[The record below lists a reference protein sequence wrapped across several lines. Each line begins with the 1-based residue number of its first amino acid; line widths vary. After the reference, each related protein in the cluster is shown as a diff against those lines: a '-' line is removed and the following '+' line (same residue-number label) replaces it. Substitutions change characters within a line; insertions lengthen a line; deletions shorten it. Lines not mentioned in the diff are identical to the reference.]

1 MNFSKATS
9 LLKITSLLYNY
20 FNKDLKLIIVI
31 GRGHGGTRAI
41 SQTLSESGVYMGTTN
56 DSGDLVPPKAMY
68 DAVRIAGKYVKA
80 TSLVGRTHP
89 YLSKDTNNEWDFSRL
104 INSEPTMLFKF
115 LANKYLINILTHNGD
130 RGWKLPE
137 TNLCYPWITQMF
149 PDAYYIHWTRDPR
162 DALLEAHLTDKI
174 VSFNAPGSWNNTN
187 ILEQRVQSWLYQMK
201 IVQATPKPKN
211 FIHVKFEDFCLNQED
226 TLNKLSDF
234 LGIKLKAIPIKE
246 GTVGRSNRIP
256 IPISD
261 EELKAFG
268 Y

>member
-1 MNFSKATS
+1 MNFLKVTS
-9 LLKITSLLYNY
+9 LLRSY
-20 FNKDLKLIIVI
+20 FNKNLKLIIVI
-31 GRGHGGTRAI
+31 GRGHGGTRVI
-41 SQTLSESGVYMGTTN
+41 SKTLSESGVYMGTTN

-68 DAVRIAGKYVKA
+68 DAVRIAGKYVKCI
-80 TSLVGRTHP
+80 GP
-89 YLSKDTNNEWDFSRL
+89 NDWDFSGL
-104 INSEPTMLFKF
+104 IKEEPTILFKF
-115 LANKYLINILTHNGD
+115 LVDKYLINILTYNGD

-162 DALLEAHLTDKI
+162 DALLEAHLTDNI
-174 VSFNAPGSWNNTN
+174 SSFNAPGYFSFSSTFGNTPARFRSHKSKPT
-187 ILEQRVQSWLYQMK
+187 ILDYRVQSWLYQMK
-201 IVQATPKPKN
+201 IVQATPRPKN

-256 IPISD
+256 IPIFD

>member
-9 LLKITSLLYNY
+9 LLKITNLLYNY

-56 DSGDLVPPKAMY
+56 DSGDLVPARHMY
-68 DAVRIAGKYVKA
+68 HAARIAGAYVK
-80 TSLVGRTHP
+80 SICINDWNF
-89 YLSKDTNNEWDFSRL
+89 SKL
-104 INSEPTMLFKF
+104 IKEEPTILFKI
-115 LANKYLINILTHNGD
+115 LVNKYLLNILTHNGD

-162 DALLEAHLTDKI
+162 DALLKAHLTDNI
-174 VSFNAPGSWNNTN
+174 FSFNVRTRLSYEPN
-187 ILEQRVQSWLYQMK
+187 ILKRRVESWLYQMK
-201 IVQATPKPKN
+201 IVAATPKPKN
-211 FIHVKFEDFCLNQED
+211 FIHIKFEDFVLHQED
-226 TLNKLSDF
+226 TLNKLSEF

-246 GTVGRSNRIP
+246 GTVGRSDRIP